1 MQYKN
6 EKMLHLIKTFG
17 ECVRKKRIETT
28 NKSLTLFSYE
38 YDLDSGNMSRIENGH
53 IEPKLTMLW
62 RIAEALGLK
71 LSDLCK
77 MLENSLGDDFFLI
90 DK

>member
-62 RIAEALGLK
+62 RIAEALGIK
-71 LSDLCK
+71 LSDLCE

>member
-28 NKSLTLFSYE
+28 NKSLALFSYE

-62 RIAEALGLK
+62 RIAEALGIK

>member
-6 EKMLHLIKTFG
+6 EKMLHLIKIFG

-62 RIAEALGLK
+62 RIAEALDMK

>member
-6 EKMLHLIKTFG
+6 EKMLHLIKTF
-17 ECVRKKRIETT
+17 CVCLRKKRIETT

-62 RIAEALGLK
+62 RIAEALGIK

>member
-62 RIAEALGLK
+62 RIAEALGIK